1 MRDLLVLEK
10 LDVGYGNKKLINN
23 IDLRVHTGSVNA
35 FLSSNNCGKTTL
47 IKTIAG
53 VNKKIDGEIYFEGK
67 RLTSRTFKKY
77 IANVGYVPEDFYEFA
92 LCEKVIDELK
102 YPLIHLNYGFVA
114 IDKTVSRIA
123 TFMEINNILDAD
135 VKSLSMFDR
144 LKVSI
149 GCAIIH
155 SPKLL
160 LLDDVFRELNDKER
174 KEVHKIIKALS
185 DNFNMAVIFTTS
197 DINDVI
203 NLDNINVIG
212 DKKIFVKGI
221 YEDIIK
227 DDNDLA
233 KLGIDIPIM
242 IDLSR
247 KLEFYNLVDT
257 IYYDVDEVVDSLW
270 K

>member
-1 MRDLLVLEK
+1 MKDLLVLEK
-10 LDVGYGNKKLINN
+10 LDVGYSKKLINN
-23 IDLRVHTGSVNA
+23 IDLKVHTGSVNA

-53 VNKKIDGEIYFEGK
+53 IIKKMDGEIFFEGK
-67 RLTSRTFKKY
+67 RLTTRTFKKY
-77 IANVGYVPEDFYEFA
+77 ITNVGYVPEDYYEFA

-102 YPLIHLNYGFVA
+102 YPLVHLNYGFVS
-114 IDKTVSRIA
+114 IDRTVSRIA
-123 TFMEINNILDAD
+123 TFMEINNILEAD
-135 VKSLSMFDR
+135 IKTLSMFER

-149 GCAIIH
+149 ACAIIH
-155 SPKLL
+155 SPKIL
-160 LLDDVFRELNDKER
+160 LLDDVFRELTDKER

-185 DNFNMAVIFTTS
+185 DSFNMAVIFTTS
-197 DINDVI
+197 DVNDVI
-203 NLDNINVIG
+203 NLDNIYVIG
-212 DKKIFVKGI
+212 DKKIFIKGI
-221 YEDIIK
+221 FEDIIK

-257 IYYDVDEVVDSLW
+257 IYHDVDEVVDSLW

>member
-10 LDVGYGNKKLINN
+10 LDVGYGKKLINN
-23 IDLRVHTGSVNA
+23 IDLIVHPGSVYA

-53 VNKKIDGEIYFEGK
+53 INKKMDGEIFFEGK
-67 RLTSRTFKKY
+67 RLTTRTFKKY
-77 IANVGYVPEDFYEFA
+77 ITNVGYVPEDYYEFA

-102 YPLIHLNYGFVA
+102 YPLVHLNYGFVS
-114 IDKTVSRIA
+114 IDRIVSRIA
-123 TFMEINNILDAD
+123 TFMEINNILDKD
-135 VKSLSMFDR
+135 ITSLSMFDR

-155 SPKLL
+155 NPKLL
-160 LLDDVFRELNDKER
+160 LLDDVFRELSAKER
-174 KEVHKIIKALS
+174 KEVYKIIKALS
-185 DNFNMAVIFTTS
+185 DSFNIAVIFTTS
-197 DINDVI
+197 DVNDVI
-203 NLDNINVIG
+203 NIDNIYVIG
-212 DKKIFVKGI
+212 DKKIFINGVF
-221 YEDIIK
+221 EDIIK

>member
-1 MRDLLVLEK
+1 MKDLLVLEK
-10 LDVGYGNKKLINN
+10 LDVGYGKEIINN
-23 IDLRVHTGSVNA
+23 IDLKVHTGSVNA

-53 VNKKIDGEIYFEGK
+53 INKKIDGEIFFEGK
-67 RLTSRTFKKY
+67 RLTPRTFKKY
-77 IANVGYVPEDFYEFA
+77 IANVGYVPEDYYEFN
-92 LCEKVIDELK
+92 LCDKVIDELR
-102 YPLIHLNYGFVA
+102 YPLLHLNYGFVS
-114 IDKTVSRIA
+114 IDRTVSRIA
-123 TFMEINNILDAD
+123 TFLEINNILEAD
-135 VKSLSMFDR
+135 INTLSMFDR

-149 GCAIIH
+149 GSAIIH
-155 SPKLL
+155 SPKIL
-160 LLDDVFRELNDKER
+160 LLDDVFRELSDKER

-185 DNFNMAVIFTTS
+185 DSFNIAVIFTTS

-203 NLDNINVIG
+203 NLDNIYVIG
-212 DKKIFVKGI
+212 DKKIFIKGVF
-221 YEDIIK
+221 EDIIK

-257 IYYDVDEVVDSLW
+257 IYYDIDEVVDSLW